1 MQDLTQGM
9 AGAAAQREWRSDR
22 AAAYPRSMEPALG
35 RRLFLLAVLLAA
47 AEIAVAGAVL
57 AGNAGLRSYAMF
69 VGLTAF
75 VTALATL
82 VAEDRGRG

>member
-1 MQDLTQGM
+1 M
-9 AGAAAQREWRSDR
+9 AGAAVQREWRSGR

-47 AEIAVAGAVL
+47 AEIAVVGAVL
-57 AGNAGLRSYAMF
+57 AGNAGLRSYALF

>member
-1 MQDLTQGM
+1 
-9 AGAAAQREWRSDR
+9 
-22 AAAYPRSMEPALG
+22 MEPALG

-57 AGNAGLRSYAMF
+57 VGDASLRSYVLF

-75 VTALATL
+75 VAALATL
-82 VAEDRGRG
+82 VGEHRARG

>member
-1 MQDLTQGM
+1 M

-82 VAEDRGRG
+82 VAQDRGRG